1 MIRIGVK
8 NQVPIELNGL
18 TSPIFKF
25 KFYVYQSNE
34 EIIDKKDE
42 IDIYLFQI
50 DENIE
55 QLNTELRAMN
65 DRSTFIYYAKTEED
79 LAILQEL

>member
-34 EIIDKKDE
+34 EIINKKDE
-42 IDIYLFQI
+42 IV
-50 DENIE
+50 
-55 QLNTELRAMN
+55 
-65 DRSTFIYYAKTEED
+65 STAK
-79 LAILQEL
+79 